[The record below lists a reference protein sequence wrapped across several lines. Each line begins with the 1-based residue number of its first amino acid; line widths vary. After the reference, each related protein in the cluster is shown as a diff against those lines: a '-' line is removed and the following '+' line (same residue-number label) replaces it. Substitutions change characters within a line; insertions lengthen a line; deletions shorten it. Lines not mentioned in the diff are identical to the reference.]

1 MTGRHGRPSPD
12 GDVIT
17 LDRKH
22 ICPAPGESRSLRVP
36 GMLATNAPSRDG
48 GSGAESV
55 GAPAHKTLTGRR
67 APRGSA
73 SPQRSLLTSVALASR
88 KGGTLVIPTNPFI
101 LCHTALKVPI
111 GRTPAAGRS
120 QPSVLTSA
128 MTPGVLDPTRRTNLI
143 NHETIVVTVLQ
154 CPFHVQRGVA
164 PGAAGCA
171 GGWGLCRCP

>member
-1 MTGRHGRPSPD
+1 MADLPPMG
-12 GDVIT
+12 T
-17 LDRKH
+17 LLH
-22 ICPAPGESRSLRVP
+22 WTVSTSALRLERV
-36 GMLATNAPSRDG
+36 APSAFPGCSPQTHPRETVWSRVC
-48 GSGAESV
+48 GSPCSQD
-55 GAPAHKTLTGRR
+55 AHGTGRR

-73 SPQRSLLTSVALASR
+73 SPQRSVLTSVALASR

-171 GGWGLCRCP
+171 GGWGLCHCP